1 MNKAKEI
8 SALWSEI
15 KPQIGELVRLCHE
28 VESHAEDTSEA
39 YRCGYETAKHECE
52 DCNTN
57 IVVEAIR
64 KEAYEKAYEQGRK
77 DGKIE
82 GQAEMWVCARKIALH
97 PEEGGIALGDIR
109 KIFGCHH
116 FQTVFRDCSASEC
129 IEKIRAYEQEKEE
142 QIQVGDEV
150 KNTQTDARF
159 IVTHMWVNNHGEKGV
174 SGFNYECS
182 AFSTALDLVRKT
194 GRHFPEIA
202 EVLQKMKE
210 K

>member
-1 MNKAKEI
+1 MENKEAIEM
-8 SALWSEI
+8 LERFQNPEPWE
-15 KPQIGELVRLCHE
+15 PQI
-28 VESHAEDTSEA
+28 TS
-39 YRCGYETAKHECE
+39 
-52 DCNTN
+52 
-57 IVVEAIR
+57 
-64 KEAYEKAYEQGRK
+64 
-77 DGKIE
+77 
-82 GQAEMWVCARKIALH
+82 
-97 PEEGGIALGDIR
+97 
-109 KIFGCHH
+109 
-116 FQTVFRDCSASEC
+116 
-129 IEKIRAYEQEKEE
+129 RAYEALEMAIAALKKQEQEE

-202 EVLQKMKE
+202 EVMQKMKE